1 METIE
6 IVGIIVSIIGIG
18 SFAAIF
24 TILYVTYTNAT
35 ISEFRSGKKDIEL
48 IDEAIYDNLAHVKKE
63 ERLLKP

>member
-35 ISEFRSGKKDIEL
+35 IIEFRSGKKDI
-48 IDEAIYDNLAHVKKE
+48 
-63 ERLLKP
+63 